1 MAGAGTLRPVSRLP
15 FKQPAGGGGAQPGSE
30 PGVWSVTRL
39 AAEIDSALRTI
50 TSPVRVVGE
59 VSGFRDRTHWYFD
72 LKDAGA
78 VVSAVMFQ
86 SAARRSAFRPENGV
100 QVVARGRLEFYAP
113 GGKVSLL
120 VERLDPVGAG
130 AREQE
135 LKRLILELRGLGW
148 LDPERKRPLPSFP
161 RRIAVITSRTGA
173 ALQDVLATMHKRCPA
188 VGVLVV
194 DARVQGEGAAE
205 EIAAAIARVGAE
217 HELLGVD
224 AVLVTRGGGST
235 EDLWAFNERIVARA
249 IVECPIPVVAAIG
262 HETDVT
268 LAELVADERGATPTQ
283 AAMRLTPSAP
293 DLVRELDAAS
303 RRLTAGVRRII
314 SAGTQRTLAA
324 ERHPA
329 MLDPRRSMVVA
340 GRRLEEC
347 RRHLLHA
354 GRLALSAQRARVV
367 EAAGGLENVAPD
379 VRLRWGVE
387 KLAEC
392 SRRLDRALGASITS
406 GKDRTA
412 ALSRQLR
419 SVGPMRVLER
429 GYSVTIGP
437 DGRILRGPGEVRPG
451 DVIRSVL
458 AEGAIESVVE
468 GSKRAPSTQP
478 ASVEA
483 PPSGAAASSSSSTSP
498 RRAKKGSAAGD
509 SPGLFGA

>member
-1 MAGAGTLRPVSRLP
+1 MSRLP
-15 FKQPAGGGGAQPGSE
+15 FKQPPGGRGDSTGGAPGGGPGGQPVE

-39 AAEIDSALRTI
+39 AAEIDGALRSI
-50 TSPVRVVGE
+50 ASPVRVVGE

-86 SAARRSAFRPENGV
+86 SAARRSGFRPENGV

-148 LDPERKRPLPSFP
+148 LDPQRKRPLPAFP
-161 RRIAVITSRTGA
+161 RRVAVVTSRSGA

-194 DARVQGEGAAE
+194 DSRVQGEGAAE
-205 EIAAAIARVGAE
+205 EVAAAIARVGAE
-217 HELLGVD
+217 HESLGVD

-268 LAELVADERGATPTQ
+268 VAELVADERGATPTQ
-283 AAMRLTPSAP
+283 AAMRLTPSSP
-293 DLVRELDAAS
+293 DLCRELDAAW
-303 RRLTAGVRRII
+303 RRLTAGVRRVI
-314 SAGTQRTLAA
+314 AGGTQRTLAA

-340 GRRLEEC
+340 ARRLEDS

-354 GRLALSAQRARVV
+354 GRLTLSAHRSRLS
-367 EAAGGLENVAPD
+367 EAASGLASMAPD
-379 VRLRWGVE
+379 VRLRGSVE

-392 SRRLDRALGASITS
+392 SRRLERALGATITS
-406 GKDRTA
+406 GTEKSA

-429 GYSVTIGP
+429 GYSVTLGP
-437 DGRILRGPGEVRPG
+437 DGRILREPGQVRPG

-468 GSKRAPSTQP
+468 GANPASSTQP
-478 ASVEA
+478 PPAGPAQSGGASA
-483 PPSGAAASSSSSTSP
+483 PP
-498 RRAKKGSAAGD
+498 RRARRQSGGSD
-509 SPGLFGA
+509 TPGLFGS